1 MLAAVI
7 DLYDKKLL
15 GIHIR
20 HLKMQMQLVKHLV
33 IIVHFYFSL
42 RNYIISFDKTS
53 FELNFVSKIRCLVLK
68 YILIIRK
75 LTCLSHY
82 ITNVIMN

>member
-1 MLAAVI
+1 MLATVI

-20 HLKMQMQLVKHLV
+20 HLKMQMQLVKHLF

-53 FELNFVSKIRCLVLK
+53 FELNFVSKIRCL
-68 YILIIRK
+68 IRK

>member
-53 FELNFVSKIRCLVLK
+53 FELNFLSKI
-68 YILIIRK
+68 IRI
-75 LTCLSHY
+75 LTCLIHY
-82 ITNVIMN
+82 ITNVIQN